1 VEVCSLSSN
10 AKKALAI
17 GGGVLVLAL
26 GAYLLLGGRDDN
38 PLLDAITPS
47 PDTCPLTGE
56 EPRDDS
62 ALDRAAVAVK
72 IENAA
77 VAYPL
82 SGLEDADIVFEEVVE
97 GGATRFLA
105 IYHCS
110 DSSKAGPVRSAR
122 AVDPAIMI
130 PVTRLLAFSG
140 ANAPVMKVLE
150 EHDVVILDESSANGG
165 LQRVPRDGVSSEHTL
180 YANSRKL
187 RRVGEKEFDDA
198 PDDIFDFGDR
208 EGRSRKARTITISFS
223 GATTV
228 GYEWSGDEWLR
239 TQNGEPLVA
248 ETGDQIAVD
257 NVLVEAHEVN
267 LSDTIVDVAG
277 NPSTEIAD
285 ETGSGR
291 AVLFRDGRAIAGTWT
306 RESVEEAVAFE
317 TRAGDEMVFAPGSI
331 WIHLV
336 PNGAS
341 EVEGSFEYART

>member
-1 VEVCSLSSN
+1 MSSN

-17 GGGVLVLAL
+17 GGGVLALAV
-26 GAYLLLGGRDDN
+26 GAFLLLGGRDDN
-38 PLLDAITPS
+38 PLLEAITPGAN
-47 PDTCPLTGE
+47 TCPLTGE
-56 EPRDDS
+56 KPKDDS
-62 ALDRAAVAVK
+62 ALDRPALAVK

-97 GGATRFLA
+97 GGATRFMA

-122 AVDPAIMI
+122 VVDPAIMLPI
-130 PVTRLLAFSG
+130 TRLLAFSG
-140 ANAPVMKVLE
+140 ANAPVMDALKE
-150 EHDVVILDESSANGG
+150 RDVVILDETSAGRG
-165 LQRVPRDGVSSEHTL
+165 LQRVAREGVSSEHTL
-180 YANSRKL
+180 YANTRKL
-187 RRVGEKEFDDA
+187 RRIGDKDFDDA

-208 EGRSRKARTITISFS
+208 EGRSRRARTITINFS
-223 GATTV
+223 GASTV
-228 GYEWSGDEWLR
+228 GYEWSGGEWLR
-239 TQNGEPLVA
+239 TQGGEPFAA

-257 NVLVEAHEVN
+257 NVLVESHEVN

-291 AVLFRDGRAIAGTWT
+291 AVLFRDGRAITGTWM
-306 RESVEEAVAFE
+306 RESVDDPVVFE
-317 TRAGDEMVFAPGSI
+317 TRSGDEMVFAPGSV

-336 PNGAS
+336 PNARG
-341 EVEGSFEYART
+341 EVEGSFDYAK